1 MHWML
6 PLKRYARF
14 HGRSPRTEFWMFAL
28 FQFLLIGAVLVIGV
42 VWACVGDKEVIDV
55 DRARWLAEL
64 LVFLAIALLIPNLA
78 VSVRRL
84 HDRNLS
90 GWLVLMLLVPYLG
103 PLVILVLMM
112 LPGTRGPNR
121 FGPDPRGRSGLDPN
135 VANVFS

>member
-1 MHWML
+1 MHWLL

-14 HGRSPRTEFWMFAL
+14 HGRSPRAEFWTFAL

-42 VWACVGDKEVIDV
+42 VWACVGDKDVVDV
-55 DRARWLAEL
+55 DRAKWLADI
-64 LVFLAIALLIPNLA
+64 LVFLAVALLIPNLA

-84 HDRNLS
+84 HDQNLS

-103 PLVILVLMM
+103 QLVILMLM
-112 LPGTRGPNR
+112 LRPGTRGPNR